1 MAVKLTGQRLTTIDA
16 NGNRFVKV
24 GTGTNDTDGV
34 NLGQVKPII
43 AAILTTGTDTLV
55 VPVGRFAS
63 ITIGGVTTVY
73 YNGTAADITFTG
85 PTADLAALKVLLD
98 ASNLTDVTST
108 ASADVMELEA
118 QIPATNVWQA
128 SLRDRYVEAQKLTDF
143 TITRI
148 VTETLTGNGAVNR
161 QFLLTYT
168 PTTELTTDIFLV
180 ASPAVGTITIED
192 VVNDTITLSGV
203 IGVGNTFQ
211 VTYITAEPEATPT
224 LNPTTEIEN
233 GISRR
238 EYFRT
243 RPDAA
248 TDVLPIVRPRDV
260 LFADYTRNLEGRYL
274 SQYWEAITI
283 DGEEWRAQ
291 QEYFPGDV
299 VSYIDIN
306 GIPRYAY
313 SGTHHISSAS
323 TNPAVF
329 SALVFQPAA
338 FTNAR
343 PWEVMGSA
351 IDISSGSV
359 QDADAFEFI
368 DEPGTAT
375 EMRYPV
381 VIQGLLTGTGARL
394 GQWGFQVGILNGTN
408 VEVVAPSTAA
418 LAPAD
423 QIPITINVGNG
434 DIISFGL
441 TTGTEP
447 TTAEFEISDV
457 VREDAA
463 GDPTITMVYFTGAIP
478 AEVNTLFAG
487 GNRVAIYQ
495 AGARADLGQA
505 NRFIFA
511 SEDFAVNTDDQSIG
525 HAHISVVGKQD
536 TLPNLNQGRV
546 WTNVGTGAN
555 PDIRQSAILSVGYV
569 RREDASI
576 TYDTR
581 TAFENDG
588 GRAFDD
594 DAYIYIED
602 YDPGTAGDQ
611 PAMFEVTTAGT
622 GFGGYGTRPDGETTA
637 YFIQRTLDAIKLENV
652 VLESASDVAR
662 EGHRWLTTESWQ
674 ENRLSTKQDNLQTL
688 GYAGIWTNA
697 GTAANPVYISEDIDI
712 VGILSD
718 QHANHTFTT
727 EVLFEADTTTDFEIG
742 QYVTTDDEPTK
753 IWKVTTA
760 GRGWANAVFM
770 ELAIDDED
778 EENLIIATASAV
790 ARAHGRFPTT
800 EAWQNNRFAT
810 RLEVTKATYDSA
822 QFVATVTSTDAGAV
836 SLIHKRIITGNNV
849 VAQNL
854 YGEIG
859 ADALTIYANQDRSTT
874 LLVQNYTG

>member
-1 MAVKLTGQRLTTIDA
+1 MAIKLTNQQFTTIDS
-16 NGNRFVKV
+16 NGNRLV
-24 GTGTNDTDGV
+24 G
-34 NLGQVKPII
+34 
-43 AAILTTGTDTLV
+43 
-55 VPVGRFAS
+55 VG
-63 ITIGGVTTVY
+63 
-73 YNGTAADITFTG
+73 NGEGAAD
-85 PTADLAALKVLLD
+85 AVNASQLAG
-98 ASNLTDVTST
+98 S
-108 ASADVMELEA
+108 
-118 QIPATNVWQA
+118 NVWNEDI
-128 SLRDRYVEAQKLTDF
+128 RNRYTEAQKVTDF

-203 IGVGNTFQ
+203 IGVGDTFQ
-211 VTYITAEPEATPT
+211 VTYTTAEPEATPT

-238 EYFRT
+238 EYLRT

-248 TDVLPIVRPRDV
+248 TDVLPIVRPRDI
-260 LFADYTRNLEGRYL
+260 LFADYVRNLEGRYL

-306 GIPRYAY
+306 GIPRHAY

-375 EMRYPV
+375 ETRYPV

-394 GQWGFQVGILNGTN
+394 GQWGFQVGILDGANI
-408 VEVVAPSTAA
+408 EVVAPSTAA

-447 TTAEFEISDV
+447 TSAEFEVSDV
-457 VREDAA
+457 VREDLA
-463 GDPTITMVYFTGAIP
+463 GNPTITMVYFTGAIP
-478 AEVNTLFAG
+478 AEVNTLFTG
-487 GNRVAIYQ
+487 TPGNRVAIYQ
-495 AGARADLGQA
+495 AGAREDLGQA
-505 NRFIFA
+505 NRFIFDDR
-511 SEDFAVNTDDQSIG
+511 DFAVNTDDQSIG

-637 YFIQRTLDAIKLENV
+637 YFTQRTLDAIKLENV